1 MPMKKFTLLLCSLL
15 FSVTVV
21 AQRYTTE
28 IFNDN
33 EIIVSSDV
41 NYGVNFNPYVDSAM
55 LGGTN
60 LQPLQAD
67 FYMPSPAVDTV
78 TNRPVVIVWHTGSF
92 LPKGIN
98 GSPLGTR
105 QDSAVVEMCHRFAKM
120 GYVSIAASYRLGWLA
135 NSTNLDVRRGSNL
148 LAVYYSIQD
157 AKALV
162 RFLNLTGGM
171 NNPFGIDASK
181 TIMVGQGSG
190 GYLTFAYATIDK
202 HSEVAGPNKFK
213 YQDSTGIF
221 GQPVL
226 PGDSYVDTSIVGDID
241 GFGAEVVVTGQNTLG
256 LPTMDY
262 SSPGRNYINHP
273 GMPDDI
279 LMTINMG
286 GAMGDGAWLEQGDVP
301 MLSIHSKFDFFA
313 PYDTGMVYVP
323 IGAQFFAVVSV
334 TGSYGAIKAA
344 NAFGNNDIFIDEN
357 YTDAVWVDQQ
367 STNPTGEECLYTVE
381 IPPAQAATPWI
392 VHTSPWNW
400 YDPNDPNITATDANP
415 NVKSTSIA
423 WMDTVMSFIVPR
435 MATVLQAE
443 GVPAG
448 IVETAQSFKV
458 YPNPASDLVAI
469 KGTNG
474 SMFTSVQA
482 FDITGRVVY
491 ASDATG
497 NSLSIDVSNWN
508 NGIYLVQIATENGIQ
523 VKRIVVN

>member
-1 MPMKKFTLLLCSLL
+1 
-15 FSVTVV
+15 
-21 AQRYTTE
+21 
-28 IFNDN
+28 
-33 EIIVSSDV
+33 
-41 NYGVNFNPYVDSAM
+41 
-55 LGGTN
+55 
-60 LQPLQAD
+60 
-67 FYMPSPAVDTV
+67 
-78 TNRPVVIVWHTGSF
+78 
-92 LPKGIN
+92 
-98 GSPLGTR
+98 
-105 QDSAVVEMCHRFAKM
+105 
-120 GYVSIAASYRLGWLA
+120 
-135 NSTNLDVRRGSNL
+135 
-148 LAVYYSIQD
+148 
-157 AKALV
+157 
-162 RFLNLTGGM
+162 
-171 NNPFGIDASK
+171 
-181 TIMVGQGSG
+181 
-190 GYLTFAYATIDK
+190 
-202 HSEVAGPNKFK
+202 
-213 YQDSTGIF
+213 
-221 GQPVL
+221 
-226 PGDSYVDTSIVGDID
+226 
-241 GFGAEVVVTGQNTLG
+241 
-256 LPTMDY
+256 MDY

-344 NAFGNNDIFIDEN
+344 NAFGNNDVFLDEN

-367 STNPTGEECLYTVE
+367 ATNPTGEECLYTVE

-400 YDPNDPNITATDANP
+400 YDPNDPNITSTDANP

-435 MATVLQAE
+435 IATVLQAE

-508 NGIYLVQIATENGIQ
+508 NGIYLVQIATENGVQ
-523 VKRIVVN
+523 VKRIIVN